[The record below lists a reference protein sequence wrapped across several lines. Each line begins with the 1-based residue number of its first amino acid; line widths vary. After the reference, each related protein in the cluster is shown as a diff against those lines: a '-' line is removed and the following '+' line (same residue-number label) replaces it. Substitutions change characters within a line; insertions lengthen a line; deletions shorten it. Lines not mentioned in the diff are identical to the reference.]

1 MKRLN
6 TLSVKICIF
15 ASALILA
22 VIAVMAHQILNE
34 AKASLITEV
43 KLRAGSFAR
52 SSREAFSPKLDLF
65 ALHLLVSEMAKERA
79 VKYALVTDARGKV
92 LSHSIPEKVGEPD
105 PSPAGRTAL
114 LSGDSFTQVFRDSDG
129 LDHYYISSPIALGG
143 ERLAT
148 AAVALNTQ
156 TINAAL
162 KPTRD
167 KIILISLLALLIAVT
182 GTILIVNWLISP
194 LPLLVRAAQAVGEGH
209 LEGVI
214 KWKSADEIG
223 LLTDAFNAM
232 VRGLRDRDHIRTVFG
247 RYVSKEIA
255 DTVLDGKLALGGE
268 RREIAVLF
276 ADIRDFTKMSRHME
290 PEHLVQVLNSYFSV
304 MTGVIH
310 GHGGTIDKFVGDGI
324 LAIFG
329 APLPMENAALRA
341 VRTALA
347 MQAALRATNAERAK
361 SGLAPI
367 ETGICVTFGT
377 AVVGN
382 IGSEARVS
390 YTSVGDP
397 VNLASRLEGLNKRFG
412 TRIIASAEVRA
423 LTADSVETRP
433 LGEHKIRGWDE
444 AVEVFEVLGIKEPL
458 TSPKAS

>member
-1 MKRLN
+1 MKKLN
-6 TLSVKICIF
+6 KLSIKICIF

-22 VIAVMAHQILNE
+22 VIAVMAHQILDE

-65 ALHLLVSEMAKERA
+65 SLHLLVSEMAKERA
-79 VKYALVTDARGKV
+79 VKYALVTDASGKV
-92 LSHSIPEKVGEPD
+92 LSHSVPEKVGETET
-105 PSPAGRTAL
+105 SPAGKKAL

-129 LDHYYISSPIALGG
+129 LEYYYISNPVALGG

-156 TINAAL
+156 TINATL
-162 KPTRD
+162 KPARD
-167 KIILISLLALLIAVT
+167 KIILISLFALLIAIT

-209 LEGVI
+209 LEETI

-223 LLTDAFNAM
+223 LLTDAFNNM
-232 VRGLRDRDHIRTVFG
+232 VKGLRDRDHIRNVFG
-247 RYVSKEIA
+247 RYVSKDIA
-255 DTVLDGKLALGGE
+255 DTVLNGKLALGGE

-276 ADIRDFTKMSRHME
+276 ADIRNFTKMSTHME
-290 PEHLVQVLNSYFSV
+290 PEQLVQVLNSYFSG
-304 MTGVIH
+304 MTRVIH

-329 APLPMENAALRA
+329 APLPMQNAAFRA

-347 MQAALRATNAERAK
+347 MQDELKAMNAERAK

-390 YTSVGDP
+390 YTSIGAP
-397 VNLASRLEGLNKRFG
+397 VNLASRLEGLNKRLG
-412 TRIIASAEVRA
+412 TRIITSAQLRA
-423 LTADSVETRP
+423 AVGDSVETRA
-433 LGEHKIRGWDE
+433 LGEHQIRGWDE
-444 AVEVFEVLGIKEPL
+444 PVEVFEVLGIKGKE
-458 TSPKAS
+458 AGR